1 MPFQRPNRIGS
12 FRYRRSAV
20 AKLDSLSLKPTKE
33 PKVFPD
39 GFDMGSLLQ
48 QAQQMQQQMEEAQR
62 ALGEQKVTGTAGGGL
77 VTATVTGLGE
87 LVDLKI
93 SPEAVDPQDTETL
106 ADLVIAAVQA
116 ANEEAERLQKEKLGP
131 LGAMGGGLGG
141 GLPGL
146 GF

>member
-1 MPFQRPNRIGS
+1 M
-12 FRYRRSAV
+12 
-20 AKLDSLSLKPTKE
+20 
-33 PKVFPD
+33 FPD

-116 ANEEAERLQKEKLGP
+116 ANEQAERLQKDKLGP
-131 LGAMGGGLGG
+131 LGALGGIGGGM
-141 GLPGL
+141 PGL
-146 GF
+146 GI

>member
-1 MPFQRPNRIGS
+1 M
-12 FRYRRSAV
+12 
-20 AKLDSLSLKPTKE
+20 
-33 PKVFPD
+33 FPD

-62 ALGEQKVTGTAGGGL
+62 ALGERKVTGSAGGGL

-93 SPEAVDPQDTETL
+93 SPEAADPQDTETL

-116 ANEEAERLQKEKLGP
+116 ANEEAEKLQKDKLGP
-131 LGAMGGGLGG
+131 LGAMGGGGLGG

>member
-1 MPFQRPNRIGS
+1 M
-12 FRYRRSAV
+12 
-20 AKLDSLSLKPTKE
+20 
-33 PKVFPD
+33 FPD

-93 SPEAVDPQDTETL
+93 SPDAVDPQDTETL
-106 ADLVIAAVQA
+106 ADLVVAAVHA
-116 ANEEAERLQKEKLGP
+116 ANDEAERLQKDTLGP
-131 LGAMGGGLGG
+131 LGAMGGGGLGG

>member
-1 MPFQRPNRIGS
+1 M
-12 FRYRRSAV
+12 
-20 AKLDSLSLKPTKE
+20 
-33 PKVFPD
+33 FPD

-131 LGAMGGGLGG
+131 LSAMGGGLGG